1 MASGVTVILDPGAK
15 SAHAALQRWE
25 PQMIEMTLPTM
36 TCGHCV
42 RTVTEA
48 VQRVD
53 GLATVQTDLPS
64 HRLQIEST
72 QPAQLFAEALTEAGY
87 APA

>member
-1 MASGVTVILDPGAK
+1 
-15 SAHAALQRWE
+15 
-25 PQMIEMTLPTM
+25 MIELTLPTM

-42 RTVTEA
+42 RTVTET

-53 GLATVQTDLPS
+53 DQATVMIDLPS
-64 HRLQIEST
+64 HKLQIESA
-72 QPAQLFAEALTEAGY
+72 QPAQAFAAALTEAGY

>member
-1 MASGVTVILDPGAK
+1 
-15 SAHAALQRWE
+15 
-25 PQMIEMTLPTM
+25 MIELTLPTM

-48 VQRVD
+48 VQHVD
-53 GLATVQTDLPS
+53 GLATVQIDLPS
-64 HRLQIEST
+64 HRLQIESA
-72 QPAQLFAEALTEAGY
+72 QPARLFADALTEEGY

>member
-1 MASGVTVILDPGAK
+1 
-15 SAHAALQRWE
+15 
-25 PQMIEMTLPTM
+25 MIEMTLPTM

-42 RTVTEA
+42 RTITEA

-53 GLATVQTDLPS
+53 ALATVQTDLPS

-72 QPAQLFAEALTEAGY
+72 QPAQLFAEALAEAGY
-87 APA
+87 VPA

>member
-1 MASGVTVILDPGAK
+1 
-15 SAHAALQRWE
+15 
-25 PQMIEMTLPTM
+25 MIEMTLPTM

-42 RTVTEA
+42 RTVTET

-53 GLATVQTDLPS
+53 RQATVQIDLPS
-64 HRLQIEST
+64 HKLQIEST
-72 QPAQLFAEALTEAGY
+72 QPAQAFAAALTDEGY

>member
-1 MASGVTVILDPGAK
+1 
-15 SAHAALQRWE
+15 
-25 PQMIEMTLPTM
+25 MIEMTLPTM

-42 RTVTEA
+42 RTVTET

-53 GLATVQTDLPS
+53 AQATLQIDLPA
-64 HRLQIEST
+64 HQLRIESA
-72 QPAQLFAEALTEAGY
+72 QPAQAFVAALAEEGY

>member
-1 MASGVTVILDPGAK
+1 
-15 SAHAALQRWE
+15 
-25 PQMIEMTLPTM
+25 MIELTLPTM

-42 RTVTEA
+42 RTVTET

-53 GLATVQTDLPS
+53 DQATVQIDLPS

-72 QPAQLFAEALTEAGY
+72 QPAQAFATALTEEGY
-87 APA
+87 PPA